1 MLLSSSA
8 MAQNLPKGPSPLAI
22 SVLKKETNT
31 TGKVDA
37 KAVAAEKNAPQQGIS
52 PLETGSLGAG
62 VSNAALKTGIAAPD
76 AAPGAAQAP
85 LPLLVTGSPGG
96 ELMNNVA
103 PLPAQ
108 TDAGT
113 NQQAKTARVNFLME
127 TGVQYA
133 DEGEYKEAEQAYFRA
148 MEADPGN
155 PDLLFRLSM
164 LYIQTQRYE
173 EAAVLLEQLVKSF
186 PDNPMLQNN
195 LSWVYASGGKARNGK
210 LALRHAHEALLLSPY
225 APALWNTLAEAHYVL
240 GQYDK
245 ALRASDFALE
255 LLQMQKDASKDDIAS
270 FQAQHAKIQRAAESY
285 KGLMKLDDGK

>member
-1 MLLSSSA
+1 MLLASFA
-8 MAQNLPKGPSPLAI
+8 MAQDVPQGPSPVVIDVDKDASRSAGKAATNLPKGLLLQGPTPLMVGKYGEVI
-22 SVLKKETNT
+22 SNS
-31 TGKVDA
+31 
-37 KAVAAEKNAPQQGIS
+37 AP
-52 PLETGSLGAG
+52 
-62 VSNAALKTGIAAPD
+62 KTGIAAPG
-76 AAPGAAQAP
+76 ASPGAAQA
-85 LPLLVTGSPGG
+85 LSPLLVTGSSG

-103 PLPAQ
+103 PMPAEA
-108 TDAGT
+108 DAGT
-113 NQQAKTARVNFLME
+113 NQQSKTARVNFLME

-210 LALRHAHEALLLSPY
+210 LALRHAHEAIILSPY

-245 ALRASDFALE
+245 ALQASGFALE
-255 LLQMQKDASKDDIAS
+255 LLQMQQNASKDDIAA

>member
-1 MLLSSSA
+1 MLLTSSV
-8 MAQNLPKGPSPLAI
+8 MAQNIPQGPSPLAI
-22 SVLKKETNT
+22 SVLKKETDT
-31 TGKVDA
+31 TKTVSTNATKGLPQGPTSLMAGKYGEV
-37 KAVAAEKNAPQQGIS
+37 IS
-52 PLETGSLGAG
+52 NSVPR
-62 VSNAALKTGIAAPD
+62 TGIAAPD
-76 AAPGAAQAP
+76 AAPGTAP
-85 LPLLVTGSPGG
+85 APAPLLVTGSGG
-96 ELMNNVA
+96 DLMNSVA
-103 PLPAQ
+103 PLPAEP
-108 TDAGT
+108 DAGT

-148 MEADPGN
+148 LETDPGN

-164 LYIQTQRYE
+164 LYIQMKQYDD
-173 EAAVLLEQLVKSF
+173 AVALLEQLVKSF

-210 LALRHAHEALLLSPY
+210 LALRHAHEALLLTPY
-225 APALWNTLAEAHYVL
+225 APSLWNTLAEAHYVL

-245 ALRASDFALE
+245 ALKASDFALE

>member
-1 MLLSSSA
+1 MLLASFA
-8 MAQNLPKGPSPLAI
+8 LAQNLPQGPSPLAI

-37 KAVAAEKNAPQQGIS
+37 KAGAAEKNAPQQGIS

-85 LPLLVTGSPGG
+85 LPLLVTGPSG

-103 PLPAQ
+103 PLPAEAE
-108 TDAGT
+108 AGT
-113 NQQAKTARVNFLME
+113 NQQTKAARVNFLME

-210 LALRHAHEALLLSPY
+210 LALRHAHEAILISPY

-245 ALRASDFALE
+245 ALQASGFALE
-255 LLQMQKDASKDDIAS
+255 LLQMQKNASKDDIAS
-270 FQAQHAKIQRAAESY
+270 FQAQHAKIQRASESY